1 MLDKDGQYQ
10 VTWLL
15 FNVNYQTV
23 QLYRSNIWQ
32 FTVLQNKFDSP
43 QVKQG
48 LISNILIFVKKTV
61 IKLASRLRSFRNLV
75 YIRNISELR
84 RKEERCKIFPLKLGL
99 WMKIVKNLKTTAEY
113 YVKNELLKC
122 TDIEIFLPSSEKLNF
137 VQF

>member
-1 MLDKDGQYQ
+1 MLDKNGQYQ

-23 QLYRSNIWQ
+23 QLYRSKIWQ

-84 RKEERCKIFPLKLGL
+84 RKEGRCKIFPLKLDL

-122 TDIEIFLPSSEKLNF
+122 TDIEIFLPSSEKFNF

>member
-23 QLYRSNIWQ
+23 QLYRSKIWQ

-48 LISNILIFVKKTV
+48 LISNILIFVKK
-61 IKLASRLRSFRNLV
+61 N
-75 YIRNISELR
+75 
-84 RKEERCKIFPLKLGL
+84 CHKIG
-99 WMKIVKNLKTTAEY
+99 LKT
-113 YVKNELLKC
+113 
-122 TDIEIFLPSSEKLNF
+122 
-137 VQF
+137 